1 MNKMKKQYRFSSGE
15 SIAADVDDLR
25 ALQQQLTEY
34 LNNYLELYENLDDES
49 YIARGNG
56 FCEAKYSEDFVEG
69 QIAKYRQRLS
79 EVEGWLAAEKD

>member
-1 MNKMKKQYRFSSGE
+1 MKKQYRFSSGE
-15 SIAADVDDLR
+15 TISANVEDLQ

-34 LNNYLELYENLDDES
+34 LNNYLELYESLDDES

-69 QIAKYRQRLS
+69 QIAKYRQRLA
-79 EVEGWLAAEKD
+79 EVEGWLAVEKA

>member
-1 MNKMKKQYRFSSGE
+1 MKKQYRFSSGE
-15 SIAADVDDLR
+15 TISADVEDLQ

-34 LNNYLELYENLDDES
+34 LNNYLELYESLDDES

-69 QIAKYRQRLS
+69 QIAKYRQRLA
-79 EVEGWLAAEKD
+79 EVEGWLAAEKA

>member
-1 MNKMKKQYRFSSGE
+1 MQ
-15 SIAADVDDLR
+15 

-34 LNNYLELYENLDDES
+34 LNNYLELYESLDDES

-69 QIAKYRQRLS
+69 QIAKYRQRLA
-79 EVEGWLAAEKD
+79 EVEGWLATERA